1 MSMNLYVWTIFASAY
16 FFFFWESTIC
26 ENYFA
31 SKNVSTPLLVQL
43 YFISTPSMASP
54 LYRGPRFGRHT
65 FLNFSSRR
73 VHLCVRNALY
83 FVAGRRLHI
92 LVPVP
97 VPFPVPPAMLL
108 LNMHKFPFCT
118 GLLHL
123 HLLFIC
129 RWKY

>member
-1 MSMNLYVWTIFASAY
+1 MYGQYLPRLIS
-16 FFFFWESTIC
+16 FFFGNQLFAKTI
-26 ENYFA
+26 
-31 SKNVSTPLLVQL
+31 LLAKMFQL
-43 YFISTPSMASP
+43 PCWSSFYFISTPSMASP